1 MADANFAQSNNP
13 KNSRRRRHLR
23 NTRVDLTAM
32 VDLGFLL
39 ITFFMLASTFNQ
51 TKVLSLFSQKQ
62 SDDSRFK
69 PDDHK
74 LISVLIGKSGT
85 YYIQTLNH
93 RGSDSYWTITDSVLN
108 KFELFRLLETKLNF
122 LKQKFQTDSVLEVV
136 IKPVETSRYQSF
148 IDLLEVINAHKIKNY
163 TITRP
168 DKSELAEMS
177 R

>member
-1 MADANFAQSNNP
+1 MADANFDQSNNQ
-13 KNSRRRRHLR
+13 KKSRRRRYLG

-62 SDDSRFK
+62 SEASRFK

-74 LISVLIGKSGT
+74 LLSVLIGKNGT
-85 YYIQTLNH
+85 YYIQSLNYH
-93 RGSDSYWTITDSVLN
+93 GSDSYWTITDSVLN
-108 KFELFRLLETKLNF
+108 KFELFRLFEAKLSF
-122 LKQKFQTDSVLEVV
+122 LKQKFHADSVLEVV
-136 IKPVETSRYQSF
+136 IKPVETSQYQSF
-148 IDLLEVINAHKIKNY
+148 IDILDVVNAHRIKNY

-168 DKSELAEMS
+168 DKSELAELGH
-177 R
+177 